1 MGKIEINRIT
11 KTVLVIDEAQ
21 DMTEDEFAL
30 VEALIRKNEDLKVVA
45 VGDDDQNIYSFR
57 RSNSR
62 YMRKL
67 VDEYGAR
74 THDLLVN
81 FRSKK
86 CLVEFANR
94 FWETIPERMK
104 QSRII
109 SHDQDEGEIRIVQ
122 YQSPNM
128 VIPLVQDICATPHD
142 GTTLRIDSDKLGSD
156 TGCLFVER

>member
-1 MGKIEINRIT
+1 M
-11 KTVLVIDEAQ
+11 
-21 DMTEDEFAL
+21 
-30 VEALIRKNEDLKVVA
+30 EALIRKNEDLKVVA

-109 SHDQDEGEIRIVQ
+109 SHDQDEG
-122 YQSPNM
+122 
-128 VIPLVQDICATPHD
+128 
-142 GTTLRIDSDKLGSD
+142 
-156 TGCLFVER
+156 